1 MSTIGGTDSG
11 RRRSQRHCSLN
22 RLLPLPMLWLTVVI
36 LEAELYFFGR
46 VLGFV
51 PADTLTLATIANEEY
66 L

>member
-1 MSTIGGTDSG
+1 MASAAPSTIE
-11 RRRSQRHCSLN
+11 RS
-22 RLLPLPMLWLTVVI
+22 

-51 PADTLTLATIANEEY
+51 PADTLTPVTIANEES